1 MLAFE
6 LATMWGFKCLRE
18 VVYTDK
24 RRGEK
29 RRGLGS
35 KFNLFWRVILHYI
48 ARKTGV
54 LKQKNMT
61 VVHRVAGFSQQTA
74 FW

>member
-6 LATMWGFKCLRE
+6 LATMWGLKCLRE
-18 VVYTDK
+18 VVYTD
-24 RRGEK
+24 RHRGGK

-35 KFNLFWRVILHYI
+35 KFNLFLTCYSALH
-48 ARKTGV
+48 RTKNRGPET
-54 LKQKNMT
+54 QNMT

-74 FW
+74 F